1 MITCKTKQ
9 WGNSVGI
16 IIPKKVVKQLG
27 IKPNDEIVIDVDKK
41 GNVLQ
46 EMFGSVKFKRSVES
60 IMKDAKKEL
69 GSKF

>member
-69 GSKF
+69 NSKF